1 MPVNTENLGFA
12 LLAFIPAL
20 MNAGIIFYIFFRLP
34 RSRTTDILTCF
45 VFGVLLWQL
54 EDGIV
59 RVCLSADTARFWDSV
74 FCIGWLGMAPLALHF
89 AVRYTGL
96 TAWYSRM
103 GLFLIY
109 GPFVVFEVLYVANN
123 KEAHFYR
130 DGHWG
135 WVSDPR
141 IGTTDELQR
150 YWMSLMIIGAVFILI
165 RHAMRLKRKDA
176 RKYQA
181 WLIAFGIFI
190 PGLQGI
196 ITQVFFPLVL
206 NIPEIPVT
214 STFMTFFSLLTIIAF
229 SKYKSLNVSESIQSH
244 TLLENLNKIV
254 FIISPEKKIV
264 YCNLRA
270 CAMLGVNEEDAS
282 SLPFSRLF
290 HNAHE
295 YNRYVSEVFNPV
307 IRGKDSNNY
316 ASAFLEHGRKKIDVL
331 VTSRLVVNNNVVQGV
346 LLVASDI
353 SDHIRI
359 LRELEIERMRK
370 EKEITHAV
378 LLAQEKERKTIG
390 GELHDNVN
398 QILATSKLYLNMMKK
413 ESGNPH
419 PFIDDVSTMIENA
432 ISEIRTLSHSLIPP
446 SLKDSELTEALDKI
460 IHTAGKSGSLNIEKD
475 LGSFDENTVPEKLK
489 LNIYRIVQEQFNN
502 IIKYA
507 HANTIHLKLV
517 QQGEKLILKI
527 RDDGVGFDTS
537 QRSEGVG
544 LTNMKTR
551 ASLHNGK
558 LRIVSAP
565 GKGCELTVLFE
576 NVRPKIA

>member
-206 NIPEIPVT
+206 NIPEKI
-214 STFMTFFSLLTIIAF
+214 FLQIGHGIQMFFFPDDFVAHC
-229 SKYKSLNVSESIQSH
+229 Q
-244 TLLENLNKIV
+244 TLLKR
-254 FIISPEKKIV
+254 
-264 YCNLRA
+264 C
-270 CAMLGVNEEDAS
+270 
-282 SLPFSRLF
+282 F
-290 HNAHE
+290 HH
-295 YNRYVSEVFNPV
+295 
-307 IRGKDSNNY
+307 
-316 ASAFLEHGRKKIDVL
+316 
-331 VTSRLVVNNNVVQGV
+331 
-346 LLVASDI
+346 
-353 SDHIRI
+353 
-359 LRELEIERMRK
+359 
-370 EKEITHAV
+370 
-378 LLAQEKERKTIG
+378 
-390 GELHDNVN
+390 
-398 QILATSKLYLNMMKK
+398 
-413 ESGNPH
+413 
-419 PFIDDVSTMIENA
+419 
-432 ISEIRTLSHSLIPP
+432 
-446 SLKDSELTEALDKI
+446 
-460 IHTAGKSGSLNIEKD
+460 
-475 LGSFDENTVPEKLK
+475 
-489 LNIYRIVQEQFNN
+489 
-502 IIKYA
+502 
-507 HANTIHLKLV
+507 
-517 QQGEKLILKI
+517 
-527 RDDGVGFDTS
+527 
-537 QRSEGVG
+537 
-544 LTNMKTR
+544 
-551 ASLHNGK
+551 
-558 LRIVSAP
+558 
-565 GKGCELTVLFE
+565 
-576 NVRPKIA
+576 